1 MGSFCSHHPDT
12 RHFIRK
18 VSYIITFVWYLALN
32 HLFRM
37 IWNLARKKYLKFES
51 VTDLKFKG
59 HEEGSLLP
67 FQTRTTGFYQQLDTD
82 YQKVEQSV
90 RKN

>member
-12 RHFIRK
+12 R
-18 VSYIITFVWYLALN
+18 
-32 HLFRM
+32 LFTGHGK
-37 IWNLARKKYLKFES
+37 IKGHEEGSFTGHGKI
-51 VTDLKFKG
+51 KG